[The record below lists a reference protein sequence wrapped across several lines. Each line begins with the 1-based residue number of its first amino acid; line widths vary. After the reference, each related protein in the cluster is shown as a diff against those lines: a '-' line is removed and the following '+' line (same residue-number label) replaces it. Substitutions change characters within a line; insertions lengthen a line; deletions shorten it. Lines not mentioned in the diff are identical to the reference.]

1 MSFTFGVPATST
13 AAAAPTLGAP
23 AAAAT
28 TSATGFSFGSTA
40 TPAPTLTFG
49 AGLGAA
55 PAGTAPATTTAA
67 AAPAAATGAP
77 AAAPASNQLSLGSF
91 TAAAAAPKPA
101 DSAAQPAVNLT
112 TTTQTTQSASVSG
125 GQQLNFCQL
134 EEFINKWTLELEE
147 QEKLFTN
154 QATQVNAW
162 DKLLLGNGEKIV
174 ALNDAVD
181 KVKAEQVA
189 MEQELEFITA
199 QHTELEEVIIPLEE
213 ELSKIVQV
221 DIERG
226 QTYSMAETLDSQLK
240 QMSEDLKEVIE
251 HLNESNKYSD
261 PADPL
266 VQIGKILNAHMNSL
280 QWIESSTSG
289 IANRLEEIGKMH
301 DTLRKDNE
309 RSFRLTY
316 YDN

>member
-1 MSFTFGVPATST
+1 MSFTFGLPATST

-23 AAAAT
+23 AAAPAAS
-28 TSATGFSFGSTA
+28 SASTGFSFGSTA
-40 TPAPTLTFG
+40 TSAPTLSFG
-49 AGLGAA
+49 GGLGA
-55 PAGTAPATTTAA
+55 TAA
-67 AAPAAATGAP
+67 ATPAATNAP
-77 AAAPASNQLSLGSF
+77 AAAPVAPATAAIPAATTSQLTLGSF
-91 TAAAAAPKPA
+91 AAPKPA
-101 DSAAQPAVNLT
+101 DSAAQPA
-112 TTTQTTQSASVSG
+112 
-125 GQQLNFCQL
+125 QLNFCQL

-162 DKLLLGNGEKIV
+162 DKLLLGNGEKII

-199 QHTELEEVIIPLEE
+199 QHTELEECIIPLEE

-261 PADPL
+261 PSDPL

-289 IANRLEEIGKMH
+289 IANRLEDIGKMH

>member
-1 MSFTFGVPATST
+1 MSFTFGLPATST
-13 AAAAPTLGAP
+13 AAAAPTLGTSA

-28 TSATGFSFGSTA
+28 STTSTGFSFGSTTTPAPAPGTA
-40 TPAPTLTFG
+40 TPA
-49 AGLGAA
+49 
-55 PAGTAPATTTAA
+55 ATTSHLT
-67 AAPAAATGAP
+67 
-77 AAAPASNQLSLGSF
+77 LGSF
-91 TAAAAAPKPA
+91 TAPKPA

-112 TTTQTTQSASVSG
+112 TTTQTTQSTAVSG
-125 GQQLNFCQL
+125 AQQLNFCQL

-181 KVKAEQVA
+181 KVKAEQIA

-199 QHTELEEVIIPLEE
+199 QHTELEECIIPLEE

-261 PADPL
+261 PSDPL

-289 IANRLEEIGKMH
+289 IANRLEDIGKMH

>member
-1 MSFTFGVPATST
+1 MNFTYGTPATST
-13 AAAAPTLGAP
+13 TPSLATNPVTTSSSGFNFSGATFGASTATTTTSISTAATVTTAPTL
-23 AAAAT
+23 
-28 TSATGFSFGSTA
+28 SFGSGT
-40 TPAPTLTFG
+40 TPATQ
-49 AGLGAA
+49 A
-55 PAGTAPATTTAA
+55 TAPATTS
-67 AAPAAATGAP
+67 
-77 AAAPASNQLSLGSF
+77 ASQLSF
-91 TAAAAAPKPA
+91 AIPKPA
-101 DSAAQPAVNLT
+101 EQTQPAANLT
-112 TTTQTTQSASVSG
+112 TTTQTTQSSSVSG
-125 GQQLNFCQL
+125 TQLNFCQL

-162 DKLLLGNGEKIV
+162 DKLLLANGEKIIT
-174 ALNDAVD
+174 LNEAVE
-181 KVKAEQVA
+181 KVKAEQDA

-199 QHTELEEVIIPLEE
+199 QHTELEECIVPLEE

-261 PADPL
+261 PSDPL

-289 IANRLEEIGKMH
+289 ITNRLEEIGKMH